1 METDQIKEQINERTI
16 EQPDEHPIIE
26 KYNDKNDNTTA
37 NSDVTLFDNETK
49 KTTRIQFK
57 EECLH
62 CTKIFKSK
70 LTYEKHILQ
79 QFCYNNDEIT
89 YCKVC
94 CITLPNHS
102 HYKKHLFTID
112 HLNNIGYNKIERL
125 QTKEVSQ
132 VHLADPYLNSNDV
145 NKIANTNLGDSFT
158 FVFNIGNTKTIS
170 LVNNSNSNSNSNTN
184 SNSNNI
190 QTNESIHQSHESQ
203 ILNDST
209 KKNNLNTLSNIL
221 ELNTNTNPNTNTN
234 TNPNSNPN
242 TISNS
247 NTSVEPTSR
256 QQKLILV
263 LEKHINDKII
273 PGDSGKLFYKM
284 LDTKLQI
291 EDYKSLNT
299 IINNLN
305 IPNNYKE
312 TYLKVIEIFIS
323 MLVKEKTKGDKLYRE
338 KDISE
343 IVINLTS

>member
-1 METDQIKEQINERTI
+1 MQTDQIKEHLNEQTI
-16 EQPDEHPIIE
+16 EQTDEQPIIE
-26 KYNDKNDNTTA
+26 KYIDTNDNTTA
-37 NSDVTLFDNETK
+37 NSDVTLSDNETK

-62 CTKIFKSK
+62 CSKIFKSK
-70 LTYEKHILQ
+70 LTYKKHILQ
-79 QFCYNNDEIT
+79 QLCYNNDEIS

-102 HYKKHLFTID
+102 YYKKHLFTID

-170 LVNNSNSNSNSNTN
+170 LVNN
-184 SNSNNI
+184 NSNNI
-190 QTNESIHQSHESQ
+190 QTNDTINQS
-203 ILNDST
+203 LNDST
-209 KKNNLNTLSNIL
+209 KENTL
-221 ELNTNTNPNTNTN
+221 NTNPNTNIN
-234 TNPNSNPN
+234 TNPNQN
-242 TISNS
+242 TITNQ
-247 NTSVEPTSR
+247 NTLVEPTIR

-273 PGDSGKLFYKM
+273 LGDSGKLFYKM
-284 LDTKLQI
+284 LDNKLQL

-299 IINNLN
+299 IISNLN

-323 MLVKEKTKGDKLYRE
+323 MLVKEKTKGNKLYKE

>member
-1 METDQIKEQINERTI
+1 METEQIKEQLNEPSNEQPNEQPNEHPN
-16 EQPDEHPIIE
+16 EQPDEQSNIE
-26 KYNDKNDNTTA
+26 KYDDTNDNTNA
-37 NSDVTLFDNETK
+37 ISDVTLSDNETK
-49 KTTRIQFK
+49 KTRKQFK

-62 CTKIFKSK
+62 CSKIFKSK
-70 LTYEKHILQ
+70 LTYEKHISQ
-79 QFCYNNDEIT
+79 QLCYNHDEIS

-102 HYKKHLFTID
+102 QYKKHLFTID
-112 HLNNIGYNKIERL
+112 HLNNIGYSKIERL

-132 VHLADPYLNSNDV
+132 VHLADPYLNLNDV

-170 LVNNSNSNSNSNTN
+170 LVNN
-184 SNSNNI
+184 I
-190 QTNESIHQSHESQ
+190 QTNEPIHQSQESQ

-209 KKNNLNTLSNIL
+209 KENTLNTLSNIL
-221 ELNTNTNPNTNTN
+221 EINT
-234 TNPNSNPN
+234 
-242 TISNS
+242 NS
-247 NTSVEPTSR
+247 NTNSNINPHTNQNINPNILVEPTAR

-263 LEKHINDKII
+263 LEKHIHDKII

-299 IINNLN
+299 IISNLN

-312 TYLKVIEIFIS
+312 TYLKVVEIFIS